1 MANISIEP
9 KRFPSP
15 GALFAAW
22 TALGLAACARYWL
35 VNPGRP
41 AAALPEVLGWL
52 TCYYAWL
59 LLTLPIFVLEACVP
73 LGLGRRLRNL
83 SILVAAGLAYAY
95 AAYQINALLTMLL
108 HAVFPQQQ
116 PLHVAWFVP
125 AREYALELALYGFT
139 VIAAV
144 IYRSLYELR
153 QKERLAARLALEK
166 SQLEASLHQAQLETL
181 RMRLNPHFLFN
192 CLQNISTLSLQQP
205 AVSAHMLIKLGNLLR
220 SALKQSSEPESTLRE
235 ELDLTRT
242 YLDIEQMRFADHLS
256 ILTDIDPATQSAL
269 VPALLLQPIAE
280 NAIQHGLR
288 DARSNSVISIASRR
302 VENTLTL
309 TIRDNGSGIGSRSLA
324 EIEMGTGLGSTCER
338 LARMYP
344 SQHTFSIRDLPE
356 GGTEVAIVLP
366 FRLTP
371 SPAEH
376 EYPAFTH
383 SGR

>member
-1 MANISIEP
+1 MANASIGP

-15 GALFAAW
+15 GAFFAAW
-22 TALGLAACARYWL
+22 TALGFVACARYWL
-35 VNPGRP
+35 VNPGHP
-41 AAALPEVLGWL
+41 AAVLPEVLGWL

-59 LLTLPIFVLEACVP
+59 LLSLPVFVLEARVP

-83 SILVAAGLAYAY
+83 PILAATGVAFAW
-95 AAYQINALLTMLL
+95 AAYQINAVLSVAL
-108 HAVFPQQQ
+108 HSVFRQQQ
-116 PLHVAWFVP
+116 PLHVAWLIP
-125 AREYALELALYGFT
+125 AREFALELALYAFT
-139 VIAAV
+139 VTAAA
-144 IYRSLYELR
+144 IYRNLYELR

-205 AVSAHMLIKLGNLLR
+205 AVAAQMLVQLGNLLR
-220 SALKQSSEPESTLRE
+220 SALKQSSEPESTLSE
-235 ELDLTRT
+235 ELGLTRA
-242 YLDIEQMRFADHLS
+242 YLDIEQMRFADRFS
-256 ILTDIDPATQSAL
+256 ILTDIDPATQNAL
-269 VPALLLQPIAE
+269 VPALLLQPIVE

-288 DARSNSVISIASRR
+288 HTRGNSVISISSRR
-302 VENTLTL
+302 GGNILTL
-309 TIRDNGSGIGSRSLA
+309 TIRDNGTGIGSRSLA

-356 GGTEVAIVLP
+356 GGTEVAIDLP
-366 FRLTP
+366 FHLIP
-371 SPAEH
+371 SPNKH
-376 EYPAFTH
+376 EEPALTH